1 MAVFEDRI
9 LTDPTAEEEG
19 LASSVVSV
27 ALDPS
32 SGVLCQLQKVGRR
45 QFVHCL
51 IQYAGV
57 GRSLKVG
64 IVWILFVQL
73 IFSPPWPVNQLY
85 KNPNIV

>member
-32 SGVLCQLQKVGRR
+32 SGVLCQLQKVGRCNLVTLGG
-45 QFVHCL
+45 FH
-51 IQYAGV
+51 
-57 GRSLKVG
+57 
-64 IVWILFVQL
+64 
-73 IFSPPWPVNQLY
+73 
-85 KNPNIV
+85 

>member
-32 SGVLCQLQKVGRR
+32 SGVLCQLQKVGRCNLVTLLDSYQR
-45 QFVHCL
+45 
-51 IQYAGV
+51 
-57 GRSLKVG
+57 
-64 IVWILFVQL
+64 
-73 IFSPPWPVNQLY
+73 
-85 KNPNIV
+85 

>member
-32 SGVLCQLQKVGRR
+32 SGVLCQLQKVGRGRR
-45 QFVHCL
+45 QFVY
-51 IQYAGV
+51 I
-57 GRSLKVG
+57 S
-64 IVWILFVQL
+64 
-73 IFSPPWPVNQLY
+73 
-85 KNPNIV
+85 

>member
-32 SGVLCQLQKVGRR
+32 SGVLCQLQKVGR
-45 QFVHCL
+45 
-51 IQYAGV
+51 
-57 GRSLKVG
+57 S
-64 IVWILFVQL
+64 
-73 IFSPPWPVNQLY
+73 
-85 KNPNIV
+85 